1 MGLSWRGLGVQPFR
15 FVCVFFGGG
24 RGCGVQVPRVR

>member
-1 MGLSWRGLGVQPFR
+1 MYVFMTVVVKGL

-24 RGCGVQVPRVR
+24 RVGWAAVIYAV